1 MYSALTIANKI
12 IELSQNEGRV
22 ITHLKLQKIL
32 YFSQGWYL
40 TLTGNPSFSDEIV
53 AFKYGPVI
61 KSIYEIFRIFGSK
74 NITKIA
80 ESTEQVENKD
90 NEFINKIWNLYKNH
104 DAISLSNISHIKNGP
119 WDVTNINDIITTD
132 IIQNYFTGK
141 LNAN

>member
-40 TLTGNPSFSDEIV
+40 ALTGNPLFSDEIV